1 LALAPE
7 SSLLSKSFNIEEAAK
22 SAYARLA
29 DGAYV
34 DDTSVA
40 FAVSHIQDSEGL
52 DDHFEITLFMNSTPD
67 PLTGL
72 PLPVNSSQKSSFFLP
87 GNFTKLFGY
96 ETNGALVKDNL
107 TTFNP
112 IPTKPV
118 IPSSWILDSS
128 AIDKLQQ
135 PTWSY
140 QNADY
145 PSLSL
150 AFYPLNVKTIDNPTL
165 GIEGGQHGIVNLFI
179 SHNAGSLPAPLKL
192 STFQK
197 YDQNFG
203 FMQQAFQDPIVW
215 NTFRSTLG
223 LS

>member
-1 LALAPE
+1 MALAPE

-29 DGAYV
+29 DGTCV
-34 DDTSVA
+34 EDTSVA
-40 FAVSHIQDSEGL
+40 FAVSHIQDSESL

-72 PLPVNSSQKSSFFLP
+72 PLPINSSQNPSSLLP
-87 GNFTKLFGY
+87 GSFTKLFGY
-96 ETNGALVKDNL
+96 ETNSALDKDNL

-112 IPTKPV
+112 IPAESV
-118 IPSSWILDSS
+118 IPSSLIFGSS

-140 QNADY
+140 QNTDY

-150 AFYPLNVKTIDNPTL
+150 AFYPLNLRTIDNPTL
-165 GIEGGQHGIVNLFI
+165 GIEGGSMALLIYLFLTMQ
-179 SHNAGSLPAPLKL
+179 AL
-192 STFQK
+192 S
-197 YDQNFG
+197 
-203 FMQQAFQDPIVW
+203 
-215 NTFRSTLG
+215 RL
-223 LS
+223 L